1 MPLPKTGQQV
11 VRSGN
16 SIYGRKSKTLIII
29 GGFELPDKNAA
40 AQRIKAMAALFN
52 RAGYRVVLIGGTK
65 DQAIGP
71 FEPRRLD
78 FPDIDAEI
86 WEVGNPRSKREWLM
100 KIWSIKPLEAELERK
115 YGSELWGVICYNY
128 PALAQMS
135 AARFARRLGGAA
147 LADVSEWYGTR
158 RPTSLQAII
167 KNIDT
172 WLRMRWVNFKMD
184 GIISCSPF
192 LTRYYGSK
200 VKALVQLPTLIL
212 ADTQSILDGQQIGS
226 DNDPKKLFFAGS
238 GFDLATLHSETGG
251 LKDQLDWVIDL
262 LAKAANQGASFV
274 CDVYGV
280 NKTDYLEVCPHH
292 QDILQQL
299 GSSVVFH
306 GRQPWATVIRKLRA
320 ADFSI
325 FLRKETR
332 VTLAGFPTKFTEAI
346 LNGTPVLTNPL
357 ENVAPYITEG
367 KTGFALDMENREVAL
382 QTLLKALALSAEDIL
397 RMKKACATD
406 QSLSIKTYVPKIQMM
421 MGKIERESSK

>member
-1 MPLPKTGQQV
+1 MEHQTPRPD
-11 VRSGN
+11 N
-16 SIYGRKSKTLIII
+16 SISENQSKTLIII

-52 RAGYRVVLIGGTK
+52 RAGYQVVLVGVTK
-65 DQAIGP
+65 DQTLGP
-71 FEPRRLD
+71 YDLRQVD
-78 FPDIDAEI
+78 FPEIDAEV

-100 KIWSIKPLEAELERK
+100 KIWSIKPLEARLKRE
-115 YGSELWGVICYNY
+115 YGSNLWGVICYNY
-128 PALAQMS
+128 PAFAQLS
-135 AARFARRLGGAA
+135 AARFAHRLGGSA

-172 WLRMRWVNFKMD
+172 WLRMRWANFKMD
-184 GIISCSPF
+184 GIISSSPY

-200 VKALVQLPTLIL
+200 AEVLVELPTLIL
-212 ADTQSILDGQQIGS
+212 ADTQSILDALKIGS
-226 DNDPKKLFFAGS
+226 DNSPKKLFFAGS
-238 GFDLATLHSETGG
+238 GFDLTTLHSETGG
-251 LKDQLDWVIDL
+251 LKDRLDWVIDL

-280 NKTDYLEVCPHH
+280 NKTDYLEVCPQHL
-292 QDILQQL
+292 DILQHL
-299 GSSVVFH
+299 GESVVFH
-306 GRQPWATVIRKLRA
+306 GRQPWATVIRKLRD

-346 LNGTPVLTNPL
+346 LNGTPVLTNPM

-367 KTGFALDMENREVAL
+367 KTGFALDMKNQEAAL
-382 QTLLKALALSAEDIL
+382 QTLLKALALPAEDIL

-406 QSLSIKTYVPKIQMM
+406 EVLSIETFVPKVQKM
-421 MGKIERESSK
+421 MGNIERESSK